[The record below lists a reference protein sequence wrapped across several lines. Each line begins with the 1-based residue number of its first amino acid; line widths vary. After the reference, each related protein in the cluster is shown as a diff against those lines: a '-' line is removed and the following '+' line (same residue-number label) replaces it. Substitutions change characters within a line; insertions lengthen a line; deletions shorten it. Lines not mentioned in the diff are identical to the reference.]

1 MSVEYRWTNMKNRQ
15 DRAIALRRSAGFLAL
30 AGTLLL
36 PLAGCMSS
44 GASSLADG
52 LVLEKPVAAAPAA
65 QATAEPRPATSS
77 SGPTAR
83 KEIYK
88 DGKLVDTVNVPIGPT
103 SMLTPQ
109 DDNLPDAGPDAGHN
123 TETVT
128 ASVEKLQVENVSALV
143 EEPPVRP
150 VEVAHSAVIA
160 PLAAES
166 ADEPVAD
173 TAEAQAEARIKPL
186 FASID
191 HGQCKGGWGP
201 KPQMINARRVTNGDP
216 YYIEMRMRHTP
227 PLPIGHVYVAYGRL
241 GADGEP
247 LDEHLIMLAPIGGYG
262 SANPAKS
269 TEISRMKP
277 DMTDCSLR
285 PVGAYRVSLNAQNY
299 EKLLKRIAQA
309 KREKP
314 MYQVWSY
321 NCNHFLSDIVAP
333 VGILP
338 PVNRQTASLQYF
350 YEMMDRNEGR
360 KVARGPASL
369 KLASFN

>member
-1 MSVEYRWTNMKNRQ
+1 MQ
-15 DRAIALRRSAGFLAL
+15 
-30 AGTLLL
+30 
-36 PLAGCMSS
+36 
-44 GASSLADG
+44 
-52 LVLEKPVAAAPAA
+52 
-65 QATAEPRPATSS
+65 
-77 SGPTAR
+77 GP
-83 KEIYK
+83 E
-88 DGKLVDTVNVPIGPT
+88 
-103 SMLTPQ
+103 
-109 DDNLPDAGPDAGHN
+109 AGHN
-123 TETVT
+123 TEVVT

-160 PLAAES
+160 PLAAGS

-201 KPQMINARRVTNGDP
+201 KPQMINAKRVTNGDP

-262 SANPAKS
+262 SAIRRNPGNQPHETGHDRLQPAPGRCL
-269 TEISRMKP
+269 SRVAECP
-277 DMTDCSLR
+277 ELR
-285 PVGAYRVSLNAQNY
+285 EA
-299 EKLLKRIAQA
+299 LKRIAQA

-314 MYQVWSY
+314 MYR
-321 NCNHFLSDIVAP
+321 C
-333 VGILP
+333 
-338 PVNRQTASLQYF
+338 
-350 YEMMDRNEGR
+350 
-360 KVARGPASL
+360 GPTL
-369 KLASFN
+369 